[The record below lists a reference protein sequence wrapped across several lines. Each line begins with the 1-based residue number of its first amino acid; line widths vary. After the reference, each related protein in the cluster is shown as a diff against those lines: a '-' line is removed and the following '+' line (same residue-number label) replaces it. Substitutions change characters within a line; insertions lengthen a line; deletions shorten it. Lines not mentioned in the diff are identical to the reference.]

1 MRKLLSA
8 FFILFYSS
16 NANAID
22 LGIPVACDYGEDCII
37 FSYYDKSIEEGVHTD
52 HTCGKLSYDGHM
64 STDFMLRSHTQ
75 MKDGVNVVASDSGTI
90 IFTRDGMSD
99 ISVELIGEEAVRGR
113 ECGNGVII
121 DHKRG
126 YKTEYCHL
134 KNGSITKEMGDYVE
148 KGEIIG
154 QVGLSGITS
163 FPYLEFTV
171 SLKGHPIDPFTGD
184 NPITGEVNV
193 PCDSLDIY
201 PLWDKQTEKRLE
213 YISTSLLT
221 MGFSEKV
228 PHSQGAREGKFSR
241 NIIKNDSKLMVLWV
255 DIFGIVAGDQLKMS
269 IVDPKGDII
278 KSELRPF
285 TKNRRHNFQFIGYK
299 HKGGELI
306 TGKYIGKIELLR
318 KESGEMERV
327 INTSTFV
334 EVVKREKENQS
345 SDW

>member
-1 MRKLLSA
+1 MRKLVLA
-8 FFILFYSS
+8 IFMVFYTFH
-16 NANAID
+16 AKAID

-37 FSYYDKSIEEGVHTD
+37 FSYYDKSIEDDVYTD
-52 HTCGKLSYDGHM
+52 HTCGKLSYDGHK
-64 STDFMLRSHTQ
+64 STDFMLRNHTQ
-75 MKDGVNVVASDSGTI
+75 MKDGVNVVASDSGTVV
-90 IFTRDGMSD
+90 FTRDGMSD

-134 KNGSITKEMGDYVE
+134 KKQSVTKDVGDYVE

-171 SLKGHPIDPFTGD
+171 SLNGHPIDPFTGD
-184 NPITGEVNV
+184 NPITGEINV

-201 PLWDKQTEKRLE
+201 PLWDKQTENRMQ
-213 YISTSLLT
+213 YITTSLLT

-228 PHSQGAREGKFSR
+228 PHSQGAREGKFSKT
-241 NIIKNDSKLMVLWV
+241 IIQDDSKLMVFWV

-269 IVDPKGDII
+269 IIDPKGDVI

-299 HKGGELI
+299 HRDNELI
-306 TGKYIGKIELLR
+306 LGKYIGKVELLR
-318 KESGEMERV
+318 KEGGNLERV
-327 INTSTFV
+327 VNTSAFV
-334 EVVKREKENQS
+334 EVVKAQKKNQS

>member
-1 MRKLLSA
+1 MRKLLAVLSV
-8 FFILFYSS
+8 LFYNVHVS
-16 NANAID
+16 ALD
-22 LGIPVACDYGEDCII
+22 LGIPIACDYGEDCII
-37 FSYYDKSIEEGVHTD
+37 FNYYDKSVEADVYTD
-52 HTCGKLSYDGHM
+52 HTCGRLSYDNHK

-75 MKDGVNVVASDSGTI
+75 MKDGVNVVAADSGTI
-90 IFTRDGMSD
+90 AFIRDGMSD
-99 ISVELIGEEAVRGR
+99 ISVDLIGEEAVRGS

-134 KNGSITKEMGDYVE
+134 MNGSITKKVGDYVE

-171 SLKGHPIDPFTGD
+171 SLNGQPVDPFTGD
-184 NPITGEVNV
+184 NPITGEINV

-213 YISTSLLT
+213 YIATSLLT

-241 NIIKNDSKLMVLWV
+241 KIIKYDSKIMVFWV
-255 DIFGIVAGDQLKMS
+255 DIFGIVAGDQLKLS
-269 IVDPKGDII
+269 IINPRGDVI
-278 KSELRPF
+278 KTETRPF

-299 HKGGELI
+299 HKDTKWVL
-306 TGKYIGKIELLR
+306 GKYIGKVELLR
-318 KESGEMERV
+318 KEGNEMEHV
-327 INTSTFV
+327 INTTTFV
-334 EVVKREKENQS
+334 ELVKN
-345 SDW
+345 